1 MEQQQFEFRGNAREW
16 FGIWIVNILLS
27 IVTLGIYSA
36 WAKVRTKKYFYQNTW
51 VAGRNFDY
59 HATGKQILKGRLVV
73 IAAIFVYAL
82 LSAVAPPL
90 AILMLLAYLIFIPV
104 LVKNGMV
111 FNARNSSWA
120 NVRFNFEG
128 QTGEA
133 YKVMLGLPI
142 LVALTAYTTFPFLAR
157 AVQRFG
163 INGHRLGKTAF
174 HFESDIGPFYKA
186 FLLAVVFFAAIGG
199 LLGILVFQLFAQAA
213 IVGDF
218 GALQVMIAVIY
229 VVALLLGAFAVVLY
243 QSMIRN
249 HVYANTTL
257 GPNHHG
263 FRSTVTPGAMLWLAV
278 SNALVVASTLGLML
292 PWAQIRAQRYLA
304 ANSTF
309 LINGSLEEFTGEIQD
324 PTNAIGDALGD
335 IEGVE
340 LGLAM

>member
-142 LVALTAYTTFPFLAR
+142 VVALTAYTTFPFLAR

-163 INGHRLGKTAF
+163 INGHRLGRTAF

-213 IVGDF
+213 IVGDL

-249 HVYANTTL
+249 HVYASTTL
-257 GPNHHG
+257 GANQHG